1 MEEKKIIK
9 LPESELEI
17 MQGIWVLTEEGE
29 KFVSASLV
37 MKRFPALQR
46 LKLTTVL
53 TLITRLQTKGFI
65 KTEKVGRSNCYTP
78 LIPSDE
84 YRRFATGDYVKKVYL
99 GDKMDLIS
107 TLVSDETL
115 TAEELAEIK
124 AVIAKNE
131 ENK

>member
-29 KFVSASLV
+29 KFVTASMV

-65 KTEKVGRSNCYTP
+65 KTEKIGRSNCYTP

-99 GDKMDLIS
+99 GDRMDLIS

-131 ENK
+131 ETK